1 MICGYCKEDK
11 LGVIL
16 NILNDLPCYIKV
28 HVNHIENKVQHVE
41 QYKEKKRHPTAKSI
55 SRSPLRDFGLPWKG

>member
-28 HVNHIENKVQHVE
+28 HVNHIENIVHHVE
-41 QYKEKKRHPTAKSI
+41 YKEKKKGI
-55 SRSPLRDFGLPWKG
+55 SLQNPFHEVH